1 MGSMNWERIEPWDYI
16 VSHVADEY
24 NKKFNMVDREDIRQS
39 LYEWFVLHPLKLTEW
54 EAFSKKSTQ
63 NLLYRSLR
71 NQALDY
77 CQFWKAKTLGYELSD
92 VFFYDAAVVEALLPA
107 VLLGDVGEAP
117 KLNLGIPGRPSAPA
131 EGGNLMAMMAEV
143 KSGFVKLSEEDKN
156 ILYQK
161 HANSLTYGAIAE
173 ELALPSDDAAR
184 MRHKRAIKRLIT
196 RLGGF
201 RPFLDKDEATEVGQD
216 EPEKQK
222 DEEQGKE
229 TD

>member
-1 MGSMNWERIEPWDYI
+1 MNWERIEPWDYI

-24 NKKFNMVDREDIRQS
+24 HKKFSMVDREDIRQS

-77 CQFWKAKTLGYELSD
+77 CQLWKAKTLGYEMSD
-92 VFFYDAAVVEALLPA
+92 VFFYDAAVVEAILPA
-107 VLLGDVGEAP
+107 VLRGDVTETP
-117 KLNLGIPGRPSAPA
+117 KLNLGMPGKPSAPA
-131 EGGNLMAMMAEV
+131 EGGNLMAMMAEI
-143 KSGFVKLSEEDKN
+143 KGAFIKLGDEDKN

-201 RPFLDKDEATEVGQD
+201 RPWLDMDVVQEVGQD
-216 EPEKQK
+216 EPNESK
-222 DEEQGKE
+222 DEDQHEE

>member
-1 MGSMNWERIEPWDYI
+1 MNWERIEPWDYI

-24 NKKFNMVDREDIRQS
+24 HKKYSMVDREDIRQS
-39 LYEWFVLHPLKLTEW
+39 LYEWFVSHPIKLTEW

-77 CQFWKAKTLGYELSD
+77 CQIWKAKSAGYEMSD
-92 VFFYDAAVVEALLPA
+92 VFFYDPTVVEAILPA
-107 VLLGDVGEAP
+107 VLRGDVTEAP
-117 KLNLGIPGRPSAPA
+117 KLNLGMPGKPSAPS

-143 KSGFVKLSEEDKN
+143 KAGFIKLSTEDKN

-161 HANSLTYGAIAE
+161 HANSMSYAAIAE

-201 RPFLDKDEATEVGQD
+201 RPWLDKDEAQEVGQD
-216 EPEKQK
+216 EPNDDK
-222 DEEQGKE
+222 DREQDRE
-229 TD
+229 AD

>member
-1 MGSMNWERIEPWDYI
+1 MGSINWERIEPWEYI

-24 NKKFNMVDREDIRQS
+24 HKKYNMVDREDIKQS
-39 LYEWFVLHPLKLTEW
+39 LYEWFVSHPLKLTEW

-77 CQFWKAKTLGYELSD
+77 CQLWKAKTLGYEMSD
-92 VFFYDAAVVEALLPA
+92 VFFYDAAVVEALLPS
-107 VLLGDVGEAP
+107 VLRGDVTEAP
-117 KLNLGIPGRPSAPA
+117 KLDLGMPGRPSAPA

-143 KSGFVKLSEEDKN
+143 KSAFVKLSDEDRN

-161 HANSLTYGAIAE
+161 HANSLAYNAIAE
-173 ELALPSDDAAR
+173 LLELPSDDAAR

-201 RPFLDKDEATEVGQD
+201 RPWLDKDEAQEVGQD
-216 EPEKQK
+216 EPHENE
-222 DEEQGKE
+222 DREQGQE
-229 TD
+229 SD

>member
-1 MGSMNWERIEPWDYI
+1 MNWERIEPWDYI

-24 NKKFNMVDREDIRQS
+24 HKKYSMVDREDIRQS
-39 LYEWFVLHPLKLTEW
+39 LYEWFVSHPIKLTEW

-77 CQFWKAKTLGYELSD
+77 CQLWKAKSAGYEMSD
-92 VFFYDAAVVEALLPA
+92 VFFYDPTVVEAILPA
-107 VLLGDVGEAP
+107 VLRGDVTEAP
-117 KLNLGIPGRPSAPA
+117 KLNLGMPGRPSAPS

-143 KSGFVKLSEEDKN
+143 KAGFIKLSTEDKN

-161 HANSLTYGAIAE
+161 HANSMSYAAIAE

-201 RPFLDKDEATEVGQD
+201 RPWLDKDEAQEVGQD
-216 EPEKQK
+216 EPNENK
-222 DEEQGKE
+222 DSEQDRE

>member
-1 MGSMNWERIEPWDYI
+1 MNWERIEPWDYI

-24 NKKFNMVDREDIRQS
+24 HKKFSMVDREDIRQS

-117 KLNLGIPGRPSAPA
+117 KLNLGMPGRPSAPA

>member
-1 MGSMNWERIEPWDYI
+1 MVMNWERIEPWDYI

-24 NKKFNMVDREDIRQS
+24 NKKYTMVDREDIKQS

-54 EAFSKKSTQ
+54 ESFSRKSTQ

-77 CQFWKAKTLGYELSD
+77 CQVWKAKSAGYEMAD
-92 VFFYDAAVVEALLPA
+92 VFFYDATVIEAILPA
-107 VLLGDVGEAP
+107 VLRGDVTEAP
-117 KLNLGIPGRPSAPA
+117 KLNLGIPGKPSAPS
-131 EGGNLMAMMAEV
+131 EGGNLMAMMAEI
-143 KSGFVKLSEEDKN
+143 KAAFMKLSTEDRN
-156 ILYQK
+156 ILYHK
-161 HANSLTYGAIAE
+161 HANSLSYAGIAK

-184 MRHKRAIKRLIT
+184 MRHSRAIKKLIT

-201 RPFLDKDEATEVGQD
+201 RPFLDKDETENVGND
-216 EPEKQK
+216 EPDKNK
-222 DEEQGKE
+222 DREQGQE

>member
-1 MGSMNWERIEPWDYI
+1 MNWERIQPWDYI

-24 NKKFNMVDREDIRQS
+24 HKKYSMVDREDIKQS
-39 LYEWFVLHPLKLTEW
+39 LYEWFVSHPLKLTEW

-77 CQFWKAKTLGYELSD
+77 CQLWKAKTLGYEMSD
-92 VFFYDAAVVEALLPA
+92 VFFYDATVVEALLPS
-107 VLLGDVGEAP
+107 VLRGDVTEAP
-117 KLNLGIPGRPSAPA
+117 KLNLGMPGRPSAPA

-143 KSGFVKLSEEDKN
+143 KAAFVKLSDEDRN

-161 HANSLTYGAIAE
+161 HANSLAYNAIAE
-173 ELALPSDDAAR
+173 LLALPSDDAAR
-184 MRHKRAIKRLIT
+184 MRHSRAIKRLIT

-201 RPFLDKDEATEVGQD
+201 RPWLDKDEAQEVGSN
-216 EPEKQK
+216 EPEEDKDGKQGQES
-222 DEEQGKE
+222 D
-229 TD
+229 

>member
-1 MGSMNWERIEPWDYI
+1 MNWERIQPWDYI

-24 NKKFNMVDREDIRQS
+24 HKKYSMVDREDIRQS
-39 LYEWFVLHPLKLTEW
+39 LYEWFVSHPLKLTEW

-77 CQFWKAKTLGYELSD
+77 CQLWKAKTLGYEMSD
-92 VFFYDAAVVEALLPA
+92 VFFYDATVVEALLPS
-107 VLLGDVGEAP
+107 VLRGDVTEAP
-117 KLNLGIPGRPSAPA
+117 KLNLGMPGRPSAPA

-143 KSGFVKLSEEDKN
+143 KAAFVKLSDEDRN

-161 HANSLTYGAIAE
+161 HANSLAYNAIAE
-173 ELALPSDDAAR
+173 LLALPSDDAAR
-184 MRHKRAIKRLIT
+184 MRHSRAIKRLIT

-201 RPFLDKDEATEVGQD
+201 RPWLDKDEAQEVGSD
-216 EPEKQK
+216 EPEEDK
-222 DEEQGKE
+222 DGEQGQE
-229 TD
+229 SD

>member
-1 MGSMNWERIEPWDYI
+1 MNWERIEPWDYI

-24 NKKFNMVDREDIRQS
+24 HKKYSMVDREDIKQS
-39 LYEWFVLHPLKLTEW
+39 LYEWFVSHPNKLTEW

-77 CQFWKAKTLGYELSD
+77 CQLWKAKSAGYEMSD
-92 VFFYDAAVVEALLPA
+92 VYFYDAAVVEAILPA
-107 VLLGDVGEAP
+107 VLRGDVTEAP
-117 KLNLGIPGRPSAPA
+117 KLNLGMPGKPSAPA

-143 KSGFVKLSEEDKN
+143 KAGFIKLSDEDRN

-173 ELALPSDDAAR
+173 ELELPSDDAAR
-184 MRHKRAIKRLIT
+184 MRHSRAIKRLIT

-201 RPFLDKDEATEVGQD
+201 RPFLDKDESSQDRQD
-216 EPEKQK
+216 EPEEK
-222 DEEQGKE
+222 EEE
-229 TD
+229 HDDNDTLD

>member
-1 MGSMNWERIEPWDYI
+1 MGSVNWERIDKWEYI
-16 VSHVADEY
+16 IAHVADEY
-24 NKKFNMVDREDIRQS
+24 RGKFNMVERDDIKQS
-39 LYEWFVLHPLKLTEW
+39 LYEWFVLHPLKMSEW
-54 EAFSKKSTQ
+54 EKLGHRSMQ

-77 CQFWKAKTLGYELSD
+77 CQFWKAKTLGYEVSD
-92 VFFYDAAVVEALLPA
+92 IFFYDAAVIEAILPS
-107 VLLGDVGEAP
+107 VLRGDVTEAP
-117 KLNLGIPGRPSAPA
+117 KLDLGMPGRPSAPA

-156 ILYQK
+156 ILYHK
-161 HANSLTYGAIAE
+161 HAKSMTYGAIAE

-201 RPFLDKDEATEVGQD
+201 RPFLDEDEAQEVGQD
-216 EPEKQK
+216 EPNQDK
-222 DEEQGKE
+222 DREQGQE